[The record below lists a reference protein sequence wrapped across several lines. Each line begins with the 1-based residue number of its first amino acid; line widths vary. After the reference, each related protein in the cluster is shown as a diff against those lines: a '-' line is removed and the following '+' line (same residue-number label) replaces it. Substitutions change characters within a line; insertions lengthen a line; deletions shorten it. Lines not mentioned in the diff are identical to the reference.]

1 MVVTWRWLL
10 IEAFV
15 AAARKVA
22 WNWPAGVTERIG
34 FVVAARWETECYS
47 AVVSAEFVAAA
58 RLATEH

>member
-22 WNWPAGVTERIG
+22 WNWLAVVIEKFG
-34 FVVAARWETECYS
+34 FVVSARLETEC
-47 AVVSAEFVAAA
+47 
-58 RLATEH
+58 